1 MLKISLAIIA
11 TVVSLAGCAS
21 MSTGPGSSAATPAIQ
36 GTPGKAVIYL
46 VRTRPDTSYLTGAL
60 TLDDQMIGATYAG
73 TYLRLEVAPGRH
85 RIAGYGQDTGAITLD
100 TQADRIYFVQHSV
113 AGSWRAQS
121 PHSFFTVIDEARAR
135 ARMAGAVNAAG

>member
-1 MLKISLAIIA
+1 MLKTLIGIIT
-11 TVVSLAGCAS
+11 TVAALAGCAS
-21 MSTGPGSSAATPAIQ
+21 MSTGPGTAGVPAIQ
-36 GTPGKAVIYL
+36 GAPGKAVIYL
-46 VRTRPDTSYLTGAL
+46 VRTRPDTSNLTGAL

-135 ARMAGAVNAAG
+135 AGMAGAVNAAG

>member
-11 TVVSLAGCAS
+11 TVAALAGCSS
-21 MSTGPGSSAATPAIQ
+21 MSIGPGTGAAPAIQ

-46 VRTRPDTSYLTGAL
+46 VRTRPDTSNLTGSL
-60 TLDDQMIGATYAG
+60 TLDDQMIGSTYAG
-73 TYLRLEVAPGRH
+73 TYLRLEVTPGRH

-113 AGSWRAQS
+113 SGSWRAPS
-121 PHSFFTVIDEARAR
+121 PHSFFTIIDEARAR